1 MEVLNKGYVELLET
15 MGGDEAVIRNA
26 RRCWRSESK
35 GEEADRKLIRHLLR
49 EGHKSPFEAMV
60 FTFDVKAPIF
70 VARQWFR
77 HRIASYNEES
87 LRYCTALREYYVP
100 ASLSPMQHEQWIT
113 HQEAAFD
120 FYESLVADGM
130 PKEQARSIL
139 PMGIYSRYYW
149 TVNGSSLMNFL
160 QLRLD
165 KHAQWEIRQYARAI
179 HQQVQAVAP
188 ICFGEFERI
197 AVKSDAAN

>member
-1 MEVLNKGYVELLET
+1 
-15 MGGDEAVIRNA
+15 MGGDQAVIRNA

-77 HRIASYNEES
+77 HRMASYNEES
-87 LRYCTALREYYVP
+87 LRYCTALREYYTP
-100 ASLSPMQHEQWIT
+100 LDLDGETATAWETQ
-113 HQEAAFD
+113 QESAFD
-120 FYESLVADGM
+120 FYETLVARGM
-130 PKEQARSIL
+130 KKEQARSVL

-165 KHAQWEIRQYARAI
+165 HHAQWEIRQYAQTI
-179 HQQVQAVAP
+179 FSLVKDTAP
-188 ICFGEFERI
+188 ICFGEFEE
-197 AVKSDAAN
+197 VVVNSDASS